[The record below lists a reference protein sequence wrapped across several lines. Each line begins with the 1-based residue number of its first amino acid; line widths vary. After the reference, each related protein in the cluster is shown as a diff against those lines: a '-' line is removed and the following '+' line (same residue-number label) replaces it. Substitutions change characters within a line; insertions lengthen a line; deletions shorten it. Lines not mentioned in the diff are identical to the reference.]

1 MEKVDLYYVLD
12 VRIARKRGLWR
23 PWRNEP
29 LTSSPGTIRYG
40 GNKLHL
46 IVNSN
51 EQECEWFVDD
61 CSLKGYFK
69 RIICKKGFG
78 FDKAVPAWT
87 KKCLDYKGVQAV
99 WRLYDQNKAIVPLYF
114 VDSGQD
120 AAYTVVV
127 EVDKKDNVV
136 YWDQIGKAQFDSQD
150 EFETI
155 NKDKIDWFDS
165 LDFEFER
172 QEYERVL
179 EMTWINETRIQLNNF
194 HSVLD
199 KNSCASLVSSLKRD
213 GFQILEKHLQEYN
226 QLLMDVYVTEE
237 LVNPLKDLIRKSSEY
252 ERLSLYFKTVELMW
266 KYGNTD
272 IMNVLEVTV
281 LENLNYEDE
290 IWESFCKEYTGEFAD
305 YLSRWEPI

>member
-1 MEKVDLYYVLD
+1 
-12 VRIARKRGLWR
+12 
-23 PWRNEP
+23 
-29 LTSSPGTIRYG
+29 IRYG

-51 EQECEWFVDD
+51 EKECEWFVDD
-61 CSLKGYFK
+61 CSLEGYINNLLFK
-69 RIICKKGFG
+69 KDAGV
-78 FDKAVPAWT
+78 DKAVPAWT

-99 WRLYDQNKAIVPLYF
+99 WRLYDKNKAIVPLYF

-120 AAYTVVV
+120 AAYAVVV

-136 YWDQIGKAQFDSQD
+136 YWDQIGKVQFDSQD

-155 NKDKIDWFDS
+155 NKDKIEWYDS

-179 EMTWINETRIQLNNF
+179 EMTWINETLIQLNNF

-213 GFQILEKHLQEYN
+213 GVQILEKHLQEYN

-237 LVNPLKDLIRKSSEY
+237 LVNPLKDLIRKPSEY
-252 ERLSLYFKTVELMW
+252 ERLSIYFKTVELMW

-281 LENLNYEDE
+281 LENLYYEDE
-290 IWESFCKEYTGEFAD
+290 IWESFCKGYTGEFAD
-305 YLSRWEPI
+305 FLSRWEPI